1 MKDIKQLTPS
11 QLQQRKKMLVYPIFF
26 LVFAVIMFVIFSP
39 SRTETM
45 IRDDVKGFNAEIPGA
60 VDQEIIVNKTNA
72 FEAEMLRSK
81 SEEKIKTLGD
91 LSLLPEKD
99 EGIQVQ
105 EVEVNPKKKPF
116 YNSPVTSFHAM
127 QKEINTLYTPE
138 SHDDEEKEEMQKKI
152 EELQKKIES
161 MTQQQPDQYDVMLE
175 KSYKLAAK
183 YFNTG
188 EEQKANIP
196 IAGQKTENR
205 QNDVSACVVNEQVVT
220 RLGELSDSAFIKSF
234 ALEKRNLGFNTIGAN
249 KYVQRNTIRACINT
263 DQLLLFGDHTGAQE
277 VQIRLLENIR
287 VGDMIIPRNTLI
299 TGIAKLSAERLEI
312 SIKTLQYLGN
322 LIHVSLSVYDLDGL
336 KGLNCP
342 GSLERNS
349 AKDLSGNL
357 GSNIGTSISVGG
369 NAGDQVLADVSRNVI
384 QGVSQ
389 YLGKKVRMTKVSLK
403 SGYNVLVVNSK

>member
-1 MKDIKQLTPS
+1 MKDKNQLTPN

-26 LVFAVIMFVIFSP
+26 LVFAIIMYVIFSP
-39 SRTETM
+39 SRTEPV
-45 IRDDVKGFNAEIPGA
+45 IRDNVKGFNAEIPGA
-60 VDQEIIVNKTNA
+60 VDQEIIMSKTSA

-99 EGIQVQ
+99 EDIQ
-105 EVEVNPKKKPF
+105 EVEINPKKKTS
-116 YNSPVTSFHAM
+116 YSSPVTSFHAM

-138 SHDDEEKEEMQKKI
+138 SRNDEEKEELQKQI
-152 EELQKKIES
+152 EELQKQIEAI
-161 MTQQQPDQYDVMLE
+161 TQKQPDQYDAMLE

-196 IAGQKTENR
+196 IARQKTESR
-205 QNDVSACVVNEQVVT
+205 QNDVSAYVPNEQVVT

-234 ALEKRNLGFNTIGAN
+234 ASGKRNLGFNTMGADE
-249 KYVQRNTIRACINT
+249 YVQRNTIRACINT
-263 DQLLLFGDHTGAQE
+263 NQLLLFGDNAGTQE

-322 LIHVSLSVYDLDGL
+322 LIQVSLSVYDLDGL

-389 YLGKKVRMTKVSLK
+389 YLGKKIRMTKVTLK
-403 SGYNVLVVNSK
+403 SGYEVLIINSK